1 MEHVNYEEVYP
12 THISHL
18 PPPDYSKQSPE
29 VVTSEHDAAQLPIP
43 VTNAGYDD
51 LPASKE
57 APMTMAAAAP
67 RRVCGLP
74 RKMFWMVLLAIVVV
88 AAVVGGAV
96 GGSQA
101 AKTHSKSVVDTSSA
115 SSSSV
120 AASATAA
127 GTATTSI
134 ASSQATAT
142 SSTTGSIGAIAASTF
157 EDSSS
162 SPYIHLYYQLSN
174 TSQIFYRVYTGVTSG
189 SSGWGP
195 ATELSLDI
203 APKDDTPLAAAAYTD
218 GSSSYLYLYYLD
230 SSNNIIE
237 AYLSGNLSSTEL
249 TLNQTTTISASV
261 TTAPHAS
268 TGLAAVY
275 IGAYGWRV
283 YYQNTDGYISELA
296 KGTSWNKGKVVGGL
310 AYSGSPIAASFIT
323 IPQINLFYVEA
334 VAAEL
339 YTLRYTGSWSTASA
353 LTKSDVST
361 WNGTSVSLA
370 SAGQNTTDLMRTYY
384 IGNNNG
390 IYEYYNTSATA
401 WKTTPDQSADWKSAD
416 SSAGGL
422 AAVGWTANI
431 RLYYAVS
438 NQIVEAALTKT
449 SWREGA
455 IS

>member
-1 MEHVNYEEVYP
+1 M
-12 THISHL
+12 
-18 PPPDYSKQSPE
+18 SPE
-29 VVTSEHDAAQLPIP
+29 VVTSEPDAAQLPIP
-43 VTNAGYDD
+43 VTSASYDD
-51 LPASKE
+51 LSVSKE
-57 APMTMAAAAP
+57 ALMTAAAP

-74 RKMFWMVLLAIVVV
+74 RKMFWKVLLAIVVV

-96 GGSQA
+96 GGTQA
-101 AKTHSKSVVDTSSA
+101 AKTQSKSVLDTSSA

-120 AASATAA
+120 AASATAT
-127 GTATTSI
+127 GTATTST
-134 ASSQATAT
+134 ASSQATVT
-142 SSTTGSIGAIAASTF
+142 SSAAGSIGAIAASTF

-162 SPYIHLYYQLSN
+162 NAYIHLYYQLSN
-174 TSQIFYRVYTGVTSG
+174 TSQIIYRVYTGST
-189 SSGWGP
+189 GWGP

-203 APKDDTPLAAAAYTD
+203 TPKNDTPLSAVGYTD

-230 SSNNIIE
+230 SSYNIIE
-237 AYLSGNLSSTEL
+237 AYLYSNLSSTEL
-249 TLNQTTTISASV
+249 TFGQTTTISANV
-261 TTAPHAS
+261 TTATHAS
-268 TGLAAVY
+268 TGLAAVN
-275 IGAYGWRV
+275 IESYGWRV
-283 YYQNTDGYISELA
+283 YYQNADGYISELA
-296 KGTSWNKGKVVGGL
+296 KGSSWNKGKVVGGL

-334 VAAEL
+334 DAAEL
-339 YTLRYTGSWSTASA
+339 YTLSYSGSWSTASA

-370 SAGQNTTDLMRTYY
+370 SAGQNATDLMRTYY
-384 IGNNNG
+384 IGDDKG

-401 WKTTPDQSADWKSAD
+401 WKSTPDQSSQWKNAD
-416 SSAGGL
+416 SLAGGL

-438 NQIVEAALTKT
+438 DQIVEAALIKS